1 MSEHDLPPVPNAHIE
16 YWLNRCK
23 DGSRPKIIS
32 KEMLIPWCSTDTP
45 PGEAAAKPE
54 DPWQAQAETLNEK
67 AQREHL
73 DRLQLCVDFHQQMLK
88 AGLAQLQAN
97 ANSDAN
103 AAEAEEEAAQEAAEK
118 AAPEA
123 AQEKAAPEPAEA
135 AAKKPAPKRVRLANP
150 EIKPLSILTLAA
162 RSAKELPKA
171 SAELLQAQLKHNRV
185 AADAEMRRDFMLDR
199 AVSIV
204 TDTMMHMDDTFKELG
219 FGNWMPFR
227 FPDQWLMFGGLMQR
241 VLAAHGL
248 MHADTP
254 EAYKRLLEE
263 TPPITEIAE
272 GALIPPQSIG
282 QGFRARELPT
292 FKALIARIMD
302 IRANRGPPK

>member
-1 MSEHDLPPVPNAHIE
+1 MLEHDIPPVLNAHIE
-16 YWLNRCK
+16 YWRNRCK
-23 DGSRPKIIS
+23 DGSRPKIVS

-45 PGEAAAKPE
+45 PGEPAFKPE
-54 DPWQAQAETLNEK
+54 DPWQAEAETLNEK

-73 DRLQLCVDFHQQMLK
+73 QRLQLCVDFHQQMLK

-97 ANSDAN
+97 ATS
-103 AAEAEEEAAQEAAEK
+103 EAKVAQERE
-118 AAPEA
+118 P
-123 AQEKAAPEPAEA
+123 APEPAPAPEPEPA
-135 AAKKPAPKRVRLANP
+135 PEPAPASAPAPAPAPKRVRLANP
-150 EIKPLSILTLAA
+150 QIKPLSILTLAA

-185 AADAEMRRDFMLDR
+185 AADAQMRRDFMLDR
-199 AVSIV
+199 AVAIV
-204 TDTMMHMDDTFKELG
+204 TDTMMHMDDTFKEVG